1 MTQRSRIL
9 NYHLL
14 ACMFFLVGSCK
25 EGTTETIPQSNA
37 KPNASFPLRIEEK
50 TVDAEIAVTPNERQ
64 KGLMH
69 RDSMPL
75 GKGMFF
81 VFEQPGPQ
89 KFWMKNTRIPLDIG
103 YFSPRG
109 KLLEVHAAKPYDM
122 NGVPSRSKNIQ
133 FVLELK
139 LNGFR
144 EMGIG
149 IGDRLNLSDLSK
161 ALTRRGFS
169 PRNYGLS
176 P

>member
-1 MTQRSRIL
+1 MTQRRRIL

-14 ACMFFLVGSCK
+14 ACIFFFAGSCK
-25 EGTTETIPQSNA
+25 EGTTETTLQSKA
-37 KPNASFPLRIEEK
+37 KPNIQFPFRIEDKMIE
-50 TVDAEIAVTPNERQ
+50 AEIAVTPSERE

-69 RDSMPL
+69 RDSIPL
-75 GKGMFF
+75 GKGMLFIF
-81 VFEQPGPQ
+81 KQPGPQ

-103 YFSPRG
+103 YFSPTG
-109 KLLEVHAAKPYDM
+109 KLLEVHAAKPYDL
-122 NGVPSRSKNIQ
+122 NGVSSHSKNIQ

-149 IGDRLNLSDLSK
+149 IGDRLKLNDLSD
-161 ALTRRGFS
+161 ALNRRGFDPS
-169 PRNYGLS
+169 NYGLS

>member
-14 ACMFFLVGSCK
+14 ACMSFLAGSCK
-25 EGTTETIPQSNA
+25 EGTTETTSQSKVEPIA
-37 KPNASFPLRIEEK
+37 TFSFRIEDK
-50 TVDAEIAVTPNERQ
+50 TIEAEIAVTPRERE

-75 GKGMFF
+75 GKGMLF
-81 VFEQPGPQ
+81 VFEQPSPQ

-103 YFSPRG
+103 YFSPSG
-109 KLLEVHAAKPYDM
+109 KLLEVHAAKPYDL
-122 NGVPSRSKNIQ
+122 NGVPSHSKKIQ
-133 FVLELK
+133 YVLEMK

-149 IGDRLNLSDLSK
+149 IGDRLKMNDLSE
-161 ALTRRGFS
+161 ALTRRGFDPS
-169 PRNYGLS
+169 NYGLS